1 MTEIPLDVS
10 SFEALPSRL
19 VLHLRADLD
28 RMAADLLR
36 ELEGGVPSERLRE
49 RVMSGLAH
57 FADLVEE
64 PRGAWSRLA
73 PWYQDLG
80 RRLAREGRGP
90 EEVHQG
96 LRQTGRAVWRSVKG
110 VLETL
115 DIDRAT
121 IGRLAEAQFSYMDA
135 VAAAVRQGYEAEG
148 EATPEVLERRRAAL
162 LSRLLALEPGDSAE
176 AAIAEAAGRARW
188 PVPATAAV
196 AVLAPRD
203 PRHQP
208 ARPLSGGVLVD
219 WGRARPRVLLPDP
232 DGPGG
237 ARLLEPL
244 LRDWIVVVGLTVPVR
259 AAADSHRW
267 AQQTLLLVERGV
279 VPRDGLVRCADHVP
293 TLVMF
298 GAENLLDTMAPTRLA
313 PLEGLPPVQ
322 RERLT
327 ETLLS
332 LLAHNF
338 NATEA
343 GRRMH
348 VHPQTVRYRFRQLE
362 KLFGADLA
370 DPQRCLEI
378 EMILRTRRPGAPG
391 RRPALSGGAA
401 ATTPRPDSGP

>member
-1 MTEIPLDVS
+1 MTEIPLDAS
-10 SFEALPSRL
+10 SFEALPPRL

-36 ELEGGVPSERLRE
+36 ELEGGSPSERLRE
-49 RVMSGLAH
+49 RVLSGLSH
-57 FADLVEE
+57 FADLVEN

-110 VLETL
+110 VLESL
-115 DIDRAT
+115 DIDRPT

-148 EATPEVLERRRAAL
+148 EATPEVLARRRAVL
-162 LSRLLALEPGDSAE
+162 LSRLLSPEPGDNDEATVAKAAE
-176 AAIAEAAGRARW
+176 RARW
-188 PVPATAAV
+188 TVPAAVAV

-208 ARPLSGGVLVD
+208 AWPLPAGALVD
-219 WGRARPRVLLPDP
+219 WGRTRPRVLLPDP
-232 DGPGG
+232 DGPGD
-237 ARLLEPL
+237 ARPLEPL
-244 LRDWIVVVGLTVPVR
+244 LRDWIVVLGPTVPVR

-267 AQQTLLLVERGV
+267 ARQTLLLVEHGI

-293 TLVMF
+293 SLVMF
-298 GAENLLDTMAPTRLA
+298 GAKNLLDTMAPTRLA
-313 PLEGLPPVQ
+313 PLDGLPLVQ
-322 RERLT
+322 RERLI

-343 GRRMH
+343 GRRMR

-362 KLFGADLA
+362 KLFGADLS

-378 EMILRTRRPGAPG
+378 EMILRTRGPGVPS
-391 RRPALSGGAA
+391 R
-401 ATTPRPDSGP
+401 